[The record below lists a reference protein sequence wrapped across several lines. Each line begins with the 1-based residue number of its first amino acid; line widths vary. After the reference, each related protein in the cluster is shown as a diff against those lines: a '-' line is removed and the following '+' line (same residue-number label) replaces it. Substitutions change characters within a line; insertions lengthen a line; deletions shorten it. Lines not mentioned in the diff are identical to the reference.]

1 MKTYK
6 ELVSSIIGSYA
17 GIFFADKLFIGILL
31 LGLSFINPNIG
42 IAGFLCVLSS
52 YLFARFLGMKEQFL
66 LSGFYTY
73 NPLLVGLSIGY
84 LFKFSMLTVF
94 LVFIAGIITFLIT
107 LSLATVFYQY
117 FRLPIL
123 SLPFVIVSC
132 IVYLAS
138 SQYSNLFVNG
148 FYPQT
153 TAFGWINQLPLW
165 FVGFTKSVG
174 AIIFLPNVIS
184 GIVILLAILFVSRIL
199 FFLALTGYIAGSLT
213 VAAFTG
219 SIVQAFS
226 NVNSF
231 NFVLIAM
238 ALGGVFLIPNIKS
251 YAISMVAVVSSSVF
265 LYAIEK
271 IWYQYGVPVFTLPF
285 NLISMMFLYTLGVL
299 NFPLITKY
307 YRGTPEKTMDY
318 YLTYLSRFSG
328 TLRTLTLPFFGEW
341 SVWQGVDGKWTHKGA
356 WKYAIDFVITDKDGK
371 TYSENEEII
380 DNYYC
385 YRKPVSSPIRG
396 RVIKIVNNID
406 DNPIGMVNKD
416 NNWGNLILIYDERG
430 FYVLLCHLLKG
441 SIKVEE
447 GEWVERGKV
456 LGLCGNSGYSPQPH
470 VHVHVQL
477 DNTIGAP
484 TVPFSFVQYTDDEG
498 NYHSNSI
505 PEENQKLTPL
515 LTDINLDFKMSFL
528 LDDCIEFELVKNNSE
543 PKKVNLTVKMDS
555 NGEFYFEGKNSKL
568 YFSKWEGTFYT
579 NRIEG
584 KYDAA
589 LKALFLALPR
599 MPLNNKFGVKWE
611 DYLPVHLVFKGIGRD
626 LALLRNY
633 FFSSSSGVKGIYKFN
648 SEDGVE
654 GFLSLNS
661 TKTYV
666 KLHDVKGFSEV
677 VVESNKEKIVLR
689 RCDSV

>member
-1 MKTYK
+1 MRAYK
-6 ELVSSIIGSYA
+6 ELISSIISSYA
-17 GIFFADKLFIGILL
+17 GIYFLDKFFVGVLL
-31 LGLSFINPNIG
+31 LGISFINPNIG
-42 IAGFLCVLSS
+42 LAGLICVLSS
-52 YLFARFLGMKEQFL
+52 YLFARFLGMRDQFL
-66 LSGFYTY
+66 STGYYTY

-84 LFKFSMLTVF
+84 LFKFSLLTVF
-94 LVFIAGIITFLIT
+94 LVSIAGIITFLIT
-107 LSLATVFYQY
+107 LSLSTMFYQY

-148 FYPQT
+148 FYPQPT
-153 TAFGWINQLPLW
+153 TFGWVNRLPLW

-199 FFLALTGYIAGSLT
+199 FFLALTGYVAGSLT

-219 SIVQAFS
+219 SVVQAFS

-231 NFVLIAM
+231 NFILIAM

-251 YAISMVAVVSSSVF
+251 YTISMVAVISSSLF

-271 IWYQYGVPVFTLPF
+271 VWYQYGVPVFTLPF

-318 YLTYLSRFSG
+318 YLTYISRFSG

-341 SVWQGVDGKWTHKGA
+341 SVWQGVEGKWTHKGA
-356 WKYAIDFVITDKDGK
+356 WRYAIDFVITDKEGK
-371 TYSENEEII
+371 TYSGDEKVI

-385 YRKPVSSPIRG
+385 FRKPVISPVRG
-396 RVIKIVNNID
+396 RVVKVINNIE
-406 DNPIGMVNKD
+406 DNPIGVVNKD
-416 NNWGNLILIYDERG
+416 NNWGNLVLIYDERG

-441 SIKVEE
+441 SIRVEE

-470 VHVHVQL
+470 LHVHVQL
-477 DNTIGAP
+477 DNIIGSP
-484 TVPFSFVQYTDDEG
+484 TVPFSFVQYMDSDG
-498 NYHSNSI
+498 RYYSNSV
-505 PEENQKLTPL
+505 PKENQKLTPL
-515 LTDINLDFKMSFL
+515 LTDINMDFKMSFL
-528 LDDCIEFELVKNNSE
+528 LDDYVELELIKNNSE
-543 PKKVNLTVKMDS
+543 TKKVNLTVKMDS
-555 NGEFYFEGKNSKL
+555 NGEFYFEGKSSKL
-568 YFSKWEGTFYT
+568 YFSKWEGTFYV

-584 KYDAA
+584 KYDPT

-599 MPLNNKFGVKWE
+599 MPLNNKAGIHWE
-611 DYLPVHLVFKGIGRD
+611 DYLPVHLVFKGIEKD
-626 LALLRNY
+626 LTLLKSY
-633 FFSSSSGVKGIYKFN
+633 FFSTSPSIKGVYRFR
-648 SEDGVE
+648 SENEVE
-654 GFLSLNS
+654 GSIASNKI
-661 TKTYV
+661 KTYV
-666 KLHDVKGFSEV
+666 KLHDIKGFSEV
-677 VVESNKEKIVLR
+677 VIESSREKIVLR
-689 RCDSV
+689 RCSND